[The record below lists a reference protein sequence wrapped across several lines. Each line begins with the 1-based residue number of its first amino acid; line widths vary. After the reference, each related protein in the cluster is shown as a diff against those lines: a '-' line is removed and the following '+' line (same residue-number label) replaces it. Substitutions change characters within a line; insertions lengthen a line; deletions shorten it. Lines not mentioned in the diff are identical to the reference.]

1 MDDEPDI
8 VKQLKE
14 EEKLRKQQSSV
25 QNEEFGMQGAT
36 PEETQEDVLDY
47 IEDSE
52 KKKPIGTDE
61 SVTEPEK
68 ISEAL
73 RESEERYKALFHS
86 PFQLIYLHDFK
97 GNIFDANPM
106 TLKLLNYNKE
116 ELGTLNFSSFLD
128 KGQLRKAIKTL
139 KEIKKYGRQKEP
151 TEYRLKT
158 KNGTYIDIETT
169 AEIVYRNG
177 KPYAIQGIAHN
188 ITERKK
194 AEAALKESQEKYKR
208 LFDSSPELIIEN
220 DEEGNILAVN
230 SAMTKSLGTPAEKLI
245 GKNIFDILPRE
256 IAEERAK
263 IARKAFEEMKNQ
275 AFEDERAGRY
285 FQNIYVP
292 IINPDGKRTIQLIA
306 RDVTSQKKADATLKE
321 SEEKFK
327 KLFDDAPAGIA
338 LVDKNR
344 IIKEANNSLL
354 QLLPIQKEEFIGKN
368 FVELVSAF
376 GLDVKEN
383 ITDFSNRLTEKSPK
397 REITFLNRNNSKT
410 TINVQSLV
418 IKSSDEIIGV
428 LYYIEDITERKQAE
442 EVLKESEERH
452 RVLFESSRDAIMTL
466 ESPSWKFTIGNP
478 ATIAMFKAKNVEEF
492 ISYGP
497 GTLSP
502 ERQPDGRVSTEK
514 TKEMIET
521 AMREG
526 SNFFEW
532 THKRLDG
539 TEFPATVLLT
549 RMEIKGRQVLQAT
562 VRDISEQKQF
572 ETEREKI
579 LLWKQSIN
587 TLQQSLLAPASLED
601 KLQMITDSVVRL
613 FDADFCRIWLNQPGD
628 LCEQG
633 CIHAQAR
640 EGPHVCRN
648 RDQCL
653 HLLASSGRYT
663 HTDGKIHR
671 RVPFG
676 CYKIGRIASEEDH
689 KFLTNDVQNDPPVH
703 NNDWARELGL
713 VSFAGYQLRVPRGKI
728 IGVLALFAKHPILP
742 AEDAM
747 LDGLSNTVTRVVTQA
762 VADETLRE
770 STRKIEA
777 QNVQLQKLNK
787 IKTDFL
793 NITSHELRTPMS
805 AIKGYIQMILKQNL
819 GTITNEQKKA
829 LEVILR
835 NTNRL
840 DRLIQ
845 DILDI
850 SRLESGTMKFVTGKT
865 AVKQMI
871 KEIVD
876 TMQVSASL
884 KGIGINTE
892 VGESIPELKID
903 KDRITQVVVNILN
916 NAIKFSPESS
926 IINVQVKKQDDNVLF
941 EVQDYGRGIPKEYHQ
956 KIFQTFYQV
965 DSNTDTKFG
974 GAGLGLAICYG
985 IIIAH
990 GGRIWVESTGKPGEG
1005 STFKFVLPIESV
1017 SDIEKRFKEVDI
1029 FGLETQI
1036 NEDEDPPVTRVLG
1049 ETDQLKPAITIRD
1062 LGEKTDLN
1070 GEIRH
1075 TFGDEPQ
1082 KRHGEYSQFL
1092 SQTAIEFAQFP
1103 ADDDIFK
1110 YICEKIQQITNGANV
1125 TLTYHDE
1132 KTDRFCIYE
1141 NIGYEKNLT
1150 KIFQNNGK
1158 NPRDLEFNLGEDDI
1172 RQKLLQGKLVHL
1184 SIDDFNRLV
1193 MPQLPK
1199 AVSPSVDQ
1207 LINMNEVYTIGLVNE
1222 KKLLGNVFFIAPKG
1236 GRPENPNVI
1245 ETFINQAAVTLQRNN
1260 AIKELNNV
1268 KKDREVQNI
1277 KLQKLNEIKTTFLK
1291 TTSHELRT
1299 PITSIKGYIQ
1309 MLMKKNLGEINEEQK
1324 KSLEVMLRNTN
1335 RLDQVIQNI
1344 LDTTNLQSGI
1354 MKLIPNKVNPSTL
1367 IKETTQTIQSFA
1379 YEKHITI
1386 NSTVEKHLPDLIVDI
1401 ERIKQ
1406 VLINIISNAIKF
1418 STDSSIININV
1429 KKEREDV
1436 LFEVQDFGIG
1446 IPKDK
1451 QEMIFD
1457 TFYQVDSSDVRQYSG
1472 TGLSLALSKGI
1483 VMLHGGKM
1491 WLESTMGKGS
1501 TFRFTLPIKSI
1512 YGNEWDENITMK
1524 KQIIMT

>member
-8 VKQLKE
+8 VKLLKD

-25 QNEEFGMQGAT
+25 QNEEFGMQGTAS
-36 PEETQEDVLDY
+36 EETLEDVFDY

-52 KKKPIGTDE
+52 KIKTIDTDE

-68 ISEAL
+68 ILEAL
-73 RESEERYKALFHS
+73 QESEERYKALFHS
-86 PFQLIYLHDFK
+86 PFQLIYLHDFRGK
-97 GNIFDANPM
+97 FLDANPAA
-106 TLKLLNYNKE
+106 LKLLGYNKE

-128 KGQLRKAIKTL
+128 KGQLWKAIKTL
-139 KEIKKYGRQKEP
+139 KEIKKYDRQKEP

-177 KPYAIQGIAHN
+177 KPYVIQGIAHD
-188 ITERKK
+188 ITEQKK
-194 AEAALKESQEKYKR
+194 TEKTIKESETKYR
-208 LFDSSPELIIEN
+208 GLFNSSPDLIIET
-220 DEEGNILAVN
+220 DEKGNILALN
-230 SAMTKSLGTPAEKLI
+230 QMMAKSLGAPAEKLI
-245 GKNIFDILPRE
+245 GKNICDNFPKE
-256 IAEERAK
+256 IAEERAT
-263 IARKAFEEMKNQ
+263 IARKALKDGKNQ
-275 AFEDERAGRY
+275 ETYDERAGRY
-285 FQNIYVP
+285 FHNIYVP
-292 IINPDGKRTIQLIA
+292 ILHPDGNKTIQTIV
-306 RDVTSQKKADATLKE
+306 RDITEQKKA
-321 SEEKFK
+321 
-327 KLFDDAPAGIA
+327 
-338 LVDKNR
+338 
-344 IIKEANNSLL
+344 
-354 QLLPIQKEEFIGKN
+354 Q
-368 FVELVSAF
+368 
-376 GLDVKEN
+376 
-383 ITDFSNRLTEKSPK
+383 
-397 REITFLNRNNSKT
+397 
-410 TINVQSLV
+410 
-418 IKSSDEIIGV
+418 
-428 LYYIEDITERKQAE
+428 
-442 EVLKESEERH
+442 
-452 RVLFESSRDAIMTL
+452 
-466 ESPSWKFTIGNP
+466 
-478 ATIAMFKAKNVEEF
+478 
-492 ISYGP
+492 
-497 GTLSP
+497 
-502 ERQPDGRVSTEK
+502 
-514 TKEMIET
+514 
-521 AMREG
+521 
-526 SNFFEW
+526 
-532 THKRLDG
+532 
-539 TEFPATVLLT
+539 
-549 RMEIKGRQVLQAT
+549 QVLQAT

-579 LLWKQSIN
+579 LHWQQSIN
-587 TLQQSLLAPASLED
+587 TLQQSLLAPAPLED
-601 KLQMITDSVVRL
+601 KLKMITNGVVRL

-640 EGPHVCRN
+640 EGPHVCRY

-653 HLLASSGRYT
+653 RLLASSGRYT

-676 CYKIGRIASEEDH
+676 CYKIGRIASGEDH
-689 KFLTNDVQNDPPVH
+689 KFLTNDVQNDPHVH

-747 LDGLSNTVTRVVTQA
+747 LDGLSNAVARVVTQA

-777 QNVQLQKLNK
+777 QNVQLQKLDK

-829 LEVILR
+829 LDVILR

-850 SRLESGTMKFVTGKT
+850 SRLESGTMKFVIGKT

-876 TMQVSASL
+876 TMQASASL
-884 KGIGINTE
+884 KGIRINTE

-941 EVQDYGRGIPKEYHQ
+941 EVQDYGRGVPKEYHQ

-1017 SDIEKRFKEVDI
+1017 SDIEKRFKGVDI

-1092 SQTAIEFAQFP
+1092 SKTAIEFAQFP

-1110 YICEKIQQITNGANV
+1110 YIWEKIQQITNGANV

-1132 KTDRFCIYE
+1132 KTDRFRIYE

-1158 NPRDLEFNLGEDDI
+1158 NPRDLEFSLGEDDI

-1367 IKETTQTIQSFA
+1367 VKETTQTIQSFA

-1386 NSTVEKHLPDLIVDI
+1386 NSTIEEHLPDLIVDI

-1406 VLINIISNAIKF
+1406 VLINILSNAIKF
-1418 STDSSIININV
+1418 SADSSIININV

-1457 TFYQVDSSDVRQYSG
+1457 TFYQVDSSDVRQYGG

-1483 VMLHGGKM
+1483 VMLHSGKM

>member
-1 MDDEPDI
+1 MNDEPDI

-14 EEKLRKQQSSV
+14 EEKLRKQQSNV

-36 PEETQEDVLDY
+36 PEETLKDVFDY

-61 SVTEPEK
+61 SGTEPEK

-73 RESEERYKALFHS
+73 QESEERYKALFHS
-86 PFQLIYLHDFK
+86 PFQIIYLHDFRGK
-97 GNIFDANPM
+97 FLDANPAA
-106 TLKLLNYNKE
+106 LKLLGYNKE

-128 KGQLRKAIKTL
+128 KGQLWKAIKTL

-177 KPYAIQGIAHN
+177 KPYGIQGIAHD
-188 ITERKK
+188 ITEQKK
-194 AEAALKESQEKYKR
+194 TEKTIKESEAKYR
-208 LFDSSPELIIEN
+208 GLFNSSPDLIIET
-220 DEEGNILAVN
+220 DEKGNILALN
-230 SAMTKSLGTPAEKLI
+230 QMMAKSLGAPAEKLI
-245 GKNIFDILPRE
+245 GKNISDNFPKE
-256 IAEERAK
+256 IAEERAT
-263 IARKAFEEMKNQ
+263 IARKALKDGKNQ
-275 AFEDERAGRY
+275 ETYDERAGRY
-285 FQNIYVP
+285 FHNIYVP
-292 IINPDGKRTIQLIA
+292 ILHPDGNKTIQIII
-306 RDVTSQKKADATLKE
+306 RDITEQKKAEEALRE
-321 SEEKFK
+321 SEEKYRTLLETTDTGFCI
-327 KLFDDAPAGIA
+327 LDSQGNILDANSEYVRLSGHSI
-338 LVDKNR
+338 L
-344 IIKEANNSLL
+344 KEIQGRNVIEWTAEYDL
-354 QLLPIQKEEFIGKN
+354 Q
-368 FVELVSAF
+368 
-376 GLDVKEN
+376 
-383 ITDFSNRLTEKSPK
+383 
-397 REITFLNRNNSKT
+397 RN
-410 TINVQSLV
+410 
-418 IKSSDEIIGV
+418 
-428 LYYIEDITERKQAE
+428 AE
-442 EVLKESEERH
+442 EVKKCIQQGFVRNLEIDYVDKHDKVTSIEINATVIQNDIGRRILTLCRDITDSKRAEQALKESEERH
-452 RVLFESSRDAIMTL
+452 RVLFESSHDAIMTL
-466 ESPSWKFTIGNP
+466 EPPSWKFTTGNT
-478 ATIAMFKAKNVEEF
+478 ATIAMFKVKNAEEF
-492 ISYGP
+492 IFYGL
-497 GTLSP
+497 GALSP
-502 ERQPDGRVSTEK
+502 ERQPDGRISTEK
-514 TKEMIET
+514 AKEMIET
-521 AMREG
+521 AMRKG
-526 SNFFEW
+526 SHFFEW

-539 TEFPATVLLT
+539 TEFPATVLFT
-549 RMEIKGRQVLQAT
+549 RMEIKGQQVLQAT
-562 VRDISEQKQF
+562 VRDISEQKQL

-579 LLWKQSIN
+579 LHWQQNIN
-587 TLQQSLLAPASLED
+587 TLQQSLLAPALLED
-601 KLQMITDSVVRL
+601 KLKMITDGVVSL

-628 LCEQG
+628 LCKQG

-640 EGPHVCRN
+640 EGPHVCRS

-653 HLLASSGRYT
+653 RLLASSGRYT

-676 CYKIGRIASEEDH
+676 CYKIGRIASGEDH
-689 KFLTNDVQNDPPVH
+689 KFLTNDVQNDPHVH

-747 LDGLSNTVTRVVTQA
+747 LDGLSNTAARVVTQT

-770 STRKIEA
+770 STRKIET
-777 QNVQLQKLNK
+777 QNVQLQKLDK

-829 LEVILR
+829 LDVILR

-840 DRLIQ
+840 DRLVQ
-845 DILDI
+845 GILDI
-850 SRLESGTMKFVTGKT
+850 SRLESGTMKFVIGKT

-871 KEIVD
+871 KEIVG
-876 TMQVSASL
+876 TMQASASL
-884 KGIGINTE
+884 KGIRINTE
-892 VGESIPELKID
+892 VGDIIPELNID

-926 IINVQVKKQDDNVLF
+926 IIKVQVKKQKDNVLF
-941 EVQDYGRGIPKEYHQ
+941 EVQDYGRGIPKEHHE

-965 DSNTDTKFG
+965 DSNTDMKFG

-1017 SDIEKRFKEVDI
+1017 SDIEKRFKGADV
-1029 FGLETQI
+1029 FGLGAQI
-1036 NEDEDPPVTRVLG
+1036 NEDEDPPVTKVSG
-1049 ETDQLKPAITIRD
+1049 ETDQLQPAITTRN

-1075 TFGDEPQ
+1075 TIVDEPQ
-1082 KRHGEYSQFL
+1082 KRNDEYSQFL
-1092 SQTAIEFAQFP
+1092 SETAIKFAQFP
-1103 ADDDIFK
+1103 AEDDIFK
-1110 YICEKIQQITNGANV
+1110 YICEKIQQITNGTNV
-1125 TLTYHDE
+1125 TLTYYDE
-1132 KTDRFCIYE
+1132 KTDRFHIYE
-1141 NIGYEKNLT
+1141 NNGYEKNLI

-1158 NPRDLEFNLGEDDI
+1158 NPQNLEFNLGEEDI

-1193 MPQLPK
+1193 LPQFSK

-1207 LINMNEVYTIGLVNE
+1207 LINIDEMYTIGLVNE
-1222 KKLLGNVFFIAPKG
+1222 EKLLGNVFFIAPKG
-1236 GRPENPNVI
+1236 VRLENPSVI
-1245 ETFINQAAVTLQRNN
+1245 ETFINQAAVTIQRNN

-1268 KKDREVQNI
+1268 KKDCEAQNI

-1324 KSLEVMLRNTN
+1324 KSLEVILRNTN
-1335 RLDQVIQNI
+1335 RLDQVIQNM

-1354 MKLIPNKVNPSTL
+1354 MKLIPSKVNPSTL
-1367 IKETTQTIQSFA
+1367 VKEATQTIQSLS

-1386 NSTVEKHLPDLIVDI
+1386 NSTVEKHLPDLIVDS

-1418 STDSSIININV
+1418 SADSSIININV
-1429 KKEREDV
+1429 KKEKEDV

-1457 TFYQVDSSDVRQYSG
+1457 TFYQVDSSDVREYGG

-1483 VMLHGGKM
+1483 VILHGGKM
-1491 WLESTMGKGS
+1491 WLESTEGKSS

-1512 YGNEWDENITMK
+1512 YGNEWDENISMK

>member
-8 VKQLKE
+8 VKLLKE

-25 QNEEFGMQGAT
+25 QNEEFGMQGTAS
-36 PEETQEDVLDY
+36 EETLEDVFDY

-52 KKKPIGTDE
+52 KIKTIDTDE

-68 ISEAL
+68 ILEAL
-73 RESEERYKALFHS
+73 QESEERYKALFHS
-86 PFQLIYLHDFK
+86 PFQLIYLHDFRGK
-97 GNIFDANPM
+97 FLDANPAA
-106 TLKLLNYNKE
+106 LKLLGYNKE

-128 KGQLRKAIKTL
+128 KGQLWKAIKTL
-139 KEIKKYGRQKEP
+139 KEIKKYDRQKEP

-177 KPYAIQGIAHN
+177 KPYVIQGIAHD
-188 ITERKK
+188 ITEQKK
-194 AEAALKESQEKYKR
+194 TEKTIKESETKYR
-208 LFDSSPELIIEN
+208 GLFNSSPDLIIET
-220 DEEGNILAVN
+220 DEKGNILALN
-230 SAMTKSLGTPAEKLI
+230 QMMAKSLGAPAEKLI
-245 GKNIFDILPRE
+245 GKNICDNFPKE
-256 IAEERAK
+256 IAEERAT
-263 IARKAFEEMKNQ
+263 IARKALKDGKNQ
-275 AFEDERAGRY
+275 ETYDERAGRY
-285 FQNIYVP
+285 FHNIYVP
-292 IINPDGKRTIQLIA
+292 ILHPDGNKTIQTIV
-306 RDVTSQKKADATLKE
+306 RDITEQKKA
-321 SEEKFK
+321 
-327 KLFDDAPAGIA
+327 
-338 LVDKNR
+338 
-344 IIKEANNSLL
+344 
-354 QLLPIQKEEFIGKN
+354 Q
-368 FVELVSAF
+368 
-376 GLDVKEN
+376 
-383 ITDFSNRLTEKSPK
+383 
-397 REITFLNRNNSKT
+397 
-410 TINVQSLV
+410 
-418 IKSSDEIIGV
+418 
-428 LYYIEDITERKQAE
+428 
-442 EVLKESEERH
+442 
-452 RVLFESSRDAIMTL
+452 
-466 ESPSWKFTIGNP
+466 
-478 ATIAMFKAKNVEEF
+478 
-492 ISYGP
+492 
-497 GTLSP
+497 
-502 ERQPDGRVSTEK
+502 
-514 TKEMIET
+514 
-521 AMREG
+521 
-526 SNFFEW
+526 
-532 THKRLDG
+532 
-539 TEFPATVLLT
+539 
-549 RMEIKGRQVLQAT
+549 QVLQAT

-579 LLWKQSIN
+579 LHWQQSIN
-587 TLQQSLLAPASLED
+587 TLQQSLLAPAPLED
-601 KLQMITDSVVRL
+601 KLKMITNGVVRL

-640 EGPHVCRN
+640 EGPHVCRY

-653 HLLASSGRYT
+653 RLLASSGRYT

-676 CYKIGRIASEEDH
+676 CYKIGRIASGEDH
-689 KFLTNDVQNDPPVH
+689 KFLTNDVQNDPHVH

-747 LDGLSNTVTRVVTQA
+747 LDGLSNAVARVVTQA

-777 QNVQLQKLNK
+777 QNVQLQKLDK

-829 LEVILR
+829 LDVILR

-850 SRLESGTMKFVTGKT
+850 SRLESGTMKFVIGKT

-876 TMQVSASL
+876 TMQASASL
-884 KGIGINTE
+884 KGIRINTE

-941 EVQDYGRGIPKEYHQ
+941 EVQDYGRGVPKEYHQ

-1017 SDIEKRFKEVDI
+1017 SDIEKRFKGVDI

-1092 SQTAIEFAQFP
+1092 SKTAIEFAQFP

-1110 YICEKIQQITNGANV
+1110 YIWEKIQQITNGANV

-1132 KTDRFCIYE
+1132 KTDRFRIYE

-1158 NPRDLEFNLGEDDI
+1158 NPRDLEFSLGEDDI

-1367 IKETTQTIQSFA
+1367 VKETTQTIQSFA

-1386 NSTVEKHLPDLIVDI
+1386 NSTIEEHLPDLIVDI

-1406 VLINIISNAIKF
+1406 VLINILSNAIKF
-1418 STDSSIININV
+1418 SADSSIININV

-1457 TFYQVDSSDVRQYSG
+1457 TFYQVDSSDVRQYGG

-1483 VMLHGGKM
+1483 VMLHSGKM

>member
-8 VKQLKE
+8 VKLLKE

-25 QNEEFGMQGAT
+25 QNEEFGMQGTAS
-36 PEETQEDVLDY
+36 EETLEDVFDY

-52 KKKPIGTDE
+52 KIKTIDTDE

-68 ISEAL
+68 ILEAL
-73 RESEERYKALFHS
+73 QESEERYKALFHS
-86 PFQLIYLHDFK
+86 PFQLIYLHDFRGK
-97 GNIFDANPM
+97 FLDANPAA
-106 TLKLLNYNKE
+106 LKLLGYNKE

-128 KGQLRKAIKTL
+128 KGQLWKAIKTL
-139 KEIKKYGRQKEP
+139 KEIKKYDRQKEP

-177 KPYAIQGIAHN
+177 KPYVIQGIAHD
-188 ITERKK
+188 ITEQKK
-194 AEAALKESQEKYKR
+194 TEKTIKESETKYR
-208 LFDSSPELIIEN
+208 GLFNSSPDLIIET
-220 DEEGNILAVN
+220 DEKGNILALN
-230 SAMTKSLGTPAEKLI
+230 QMMAKSLGAPAEKLI
-245 GKNIFDILPRE
+245 GKNICDNFPKE
-256 IAEERAK
+256 IAEERAT
-263 IARKAFEEMKNQ
+263 IARKALKDGKNQ
-275 AFEDERAGRY
+275 ETYDERAGRY
-285 FQNIYVP
+285 FHNIYVP
-292 IINPDGKRTIQLIA
+292 ILHPDGNKTIQTIV
-306 RDVTSQKKADATLKE
+306 RDITEQKKA
-321 SEEKFK
+321 
-327 KLFDDAPAGIA
+327 
-338 LVDKNR
+338 
-344 IIKEANNSLL
+344 
-354 QLLPIQKEEFIGKN
+354 Q
-368 FVELVSAF
+368 
-376 GLDVKEN
+376 
-383 ITDFSNRLTEKSPK
+383 
-397 REITFLNRNNSKT
+397 
-410 TINVQSLV
+410 
-418 IKSSDEIIGV
+418 
-428 LYYIEDITERKQAE
+428 
-442 EVLKESEERH
+442 
-452 RVLFESSRDAIMTL
+452 
-466 ESPSWKFTIGNP
+466 
-478 ATIAMFKAKNVEEF
+478 
-492 ISYGP
+492 
-497 GTLSP
+497 
-502 ERQPDGRVSTEK
+502 
-514 TKEMIET
+514 
-521 AMREG
+521 
-526 SNFFEW
+526 
-532 THKRLDG
+532 
-539 TEFPATVLLT
+539 
-549 RMEIKGRQVLQAT
+549 QVLQAT

-579 LLWKQSIN
+579 LHWQQSIN
-587 TLQQSLLAPASLED
+587 TLQQSLLAPAPLED
-601 KLQMITDSVVRL
+601 KLKMITNGVVRL

-640 EGPHVCRN
+640 EGPHVCRY

-653 HLLASSGRYT
+653 RLLASSGRYT

-676 CYKIGRIASEEDH
+676 CYKIGRIASGEDH
-689 KFLTNDVQNDPPVH
+689 KFLTNDVQNDPHVH

-747 LDGLSNTVTRVVTQA
+747 LDGLSNAVARVVTQA

-829 LEVILR
+829 LDVILR

-884 KGIGINTE
+884 KGIRINTE

-941 EVQDYGRGIPKEYHQ
+941 EVQDYGRGVPKEYHQ

-1017 SDIEKRFKEVDI
+1017 SDIEKRFKGVDI

-1092 SQTAIEFAQFP
+1092 SKTAIEFAQFP

-1110 YICEKIQQITNGANV
+1110 YIWEKIQQITNGANV

-1132 KTDRFCIYE
+1132 KTDRFRIYE

-1158 NPRDLEFNLGEDDI
+1158 NPRDLEFSLGEDDI

-1367 IKETTQTIQSFA
+1367 VKETTQTIQSFA

-1386 NSTVEKHLPDLIVDI
+1386 NSTIEEHLPDLIVDI

-1406 VLINIISNAIKF
+1406 VLINILSNAIKF
-1418 STDSSIININV
+1418 SADSSIININV

-1457 TFYQVDSSDVRQYSG
+1457 TFYQVDSSDVRQYGG

-1483 VMLHGGKM
+1483 VMLHSGKM